1 MDTPVRP
8 VLAVG
13 AVVFRGSSVLLVRR
27 AKPPA
32 RGTWAIPGGKV
43 RLGETL
49 CQAAEREILE
59 ETGIRIRAGEPVL
72 AFEVID
78 RNPDSTVRFHYYIVD
93 LEAEYLGGEIRPGD
107 DAADA
112 RWINEQDLE
121 MLDVNPRTREFLK
134 QRYGFGK

>member
-1 MDTPVRP
+1 MSAPALP

-13 AVVFRGSSVLLVRR
+13 AVVFRNGCVLLVLRGN
-27 AKPPA
+27 PPA
-32 RGTWAIPGGKV
+32 MGTWAIPGGKV

-49 CQAAEREILE
+49 RRAAEREILE
-59 ETGIRIRAGEPVL
+59 ETGIRVRAGEPVL

-78 RNPDSTVRFHYYIVD
+78 RDPAGAVRFHYYIVD
-93 LEAEYLGGEIRPGD
+93 LEAEYEGGEIRPGD

-112 RWINEQDLE
+112 RWVTERELE
-121 MLDVNPRTREFLK
+121 ILEVNPRTREFLK